1 MRVGLQTR
9 ADRTLFFE
17 SYRQPGTVFPQ
28 SHRQTVALSSLCPT
42 GNQLLCL
49 PLSHRQP
56 GAVFPLSHRQPGALS
71 SLCPTDNLVLSSLS
85 PTDNLVLCLP
95 SVPQATRPPSIQ
107 ARLSRPDPFL
117 SLSSVPGAIRCSV
130 FPQSQG
136 QPGALS
142 SLSPR
147 SNQVLCLPSVS
158 GATKSSILVCHFD
171 HLDAESF
178 RW

>member
-56 GAVFPLSHRQPGALS
+56 GAVFPLSHRQPGAVFPFSHRQPGSLS
-71 SLCPTDNLVLSSLS
+71 SLCPTGNQASFNTGKTKSTGSVPQSFLC
-85 PTDNLVLCLP
+85 PRGNQVLCLP
-95 SVPQATRPPSIQ
+95 SVPGATR
-107 ARLSRPDPFL
+107 R
-117 SLSSVPGAIRCSV
+117 SV
-130 FPQSQG
+130 FPQSQE

-142 SLSPR
+142 SLSLR
-147 SNQVLCLPSVS
+147 GNQELYLGVS
-158 GATKSSILVCHFD
+158 F
-171 HLDAESF
+171 
-178 RW
+178 